1 MATLA
6 MLRASWRSWFS
17 QDFRIVG
24 PAWLQYVW
32 TFVFCAMVAAGFT
45 LLSFAVNAAGRRNWV
60 GLAQIAEWYRINL
73 VISLCVGYAIHLLME
88 GAARAIGLERLRRF
102 GRAQRIA
109 FFTGLPVLGVLI
121 GWPLGVRLGLG
132 ADLLGW
138 FSLERP
144 AALVGA
150 AGLALL
156 SCLVFYA
163 FFVTKHRQIEA
174 EDLAAEARLKLLQG
188 QIEPHFL
195 FNTLANVIG
204 LMERDTP
211 RAKLMLESFVD
222 YLRASL
228 GSLRHDRHTVGDEL
242 ALVEAYLQVIGM
254 RMHDRLSW
262 QVDVDEALRPLALPA
277 LTLQPLVE
285 NAIVHGLEPKVEG
298 GRLSLR
304 GRAEGGRLVFEVDD
318 DGLGLAAAP
327 TAATSGSGSALAN
340 TRARLLHRYGT
351 AAGLQVAARPG
362 GGVSA
367 RLFLP
372 ADMAQRS

>member
-1 MATLA
+1 MSTLA

-45 LLSFAVNAAGRRNWV
+45 LLSFAVNAAGRRHWV
-60 GLAQIAEWYRINL
+60 GLAQIAEWYRVTL

-88 GAARAIGLERLRRF
+88 GTARAIGLDRLRRLR
-102 GRAQRIA
+102 GLQRLA
-109 FFTGLPVLGVLI
+109 FFTALPVLGVLI
-121 GWPLGVRLGLG
+121 GWPLGVRLAFG

-138 FSLERP
+138 FSPERP

-150 AGLALL
+150 AALALL

-163 FFVTKHRQIEA
+163 FFVTKHRQIHA

-211 RAKLMLESFVD
+211 RAKAMLESFVD

-228 GSLRHDRHTVGDEL
+228 GSLRHEAHTVGDEL
-242 ALVEAYLQVIGM
+242 ALIEAYLQVIGL
-254 RMHDRLSW
+254 RMHDRLAW
-262 QVDVDEALRPLALPA
+262 QLDVPEALRPLPLPA
-277 LTLQPLVE
+277 LIVQPLVE
-285 NAIVHGLEPKVEG
+285 NAIVHGLEPKVAG
-298 GRLSLR
+298 GHVTLR
-304 GRAEGGRLVFEVDD
+304 GRLDADRLVFEVED
-318 DGLGLAAAP
+318 DGLGLAAGDDAAP
-327 TAATSGSGSALAN
+327 RRGSGSALAN
-340 TRARLLHRYGT
+340 IRARLAQRWGP
-351 AAGLQVAARPG
+351 AASLEVDARPQ
-362 GGVSA
+362 GGVTA
-367 RLFLP
+367 RLRLP
-372 ADMAQRS
+372 AEAAP